1 MYRFLLAAVDV
12 VPAAIVLV
20 PVFLILHWT
29 VYHRNLRKSILYCL
43 FSLYLAAVFAL
54 VGIPNITYIRVE
66 MNLNLIPFWGM
77 AEDFHNSILNILLF
91 IPLGIFLPVLNE
103 QFRRKQNAI
112 AFGFGM
118 SLLIELLQI
127 FTFRATDVND
137 LITNVSG
144 TLVGFLI
151 ADHVIARFSVIW
163 DAVNGKRTKELY
175 LVWIMTF
182 FVMFFIHPF
191 LSPLIWD
198 GIL

>member
-20 PVFLILHWT
+20 PVFVILHWT
-29 VYHRNLRKSILYCL
+29 VYHRNIRRSILYCL
-43 FSLYLAAVFAL
+43 FSLYLAAVFSL
-54 VGIPNITYIRVE
+54 VGIPNVTYIRME

-77 AEDFHNSILNILLF
+77 AEDLQNSILNILLF
-91 IPLGIFLPVLNE
+91 IPLGIFLPVLCE
-103 QFRRKQNAI
+103 KFRRKRVAVV
-112 AFGFGM
+112 FGFGM
-118 SLLIELLQI
+118 SILIELLQI

-144 TLVGFLI
+144 TLVGFLMADQAI
-151 ADHVIARFSVIW
+151 AGYPAIR
-163 DAVNGKRTKELY
+163 DAVNGKRAGELY

-182 FVMFFIHPF
+182 LVMFFIHPI
-191 LSPLIWD
+191 LSPRIWD